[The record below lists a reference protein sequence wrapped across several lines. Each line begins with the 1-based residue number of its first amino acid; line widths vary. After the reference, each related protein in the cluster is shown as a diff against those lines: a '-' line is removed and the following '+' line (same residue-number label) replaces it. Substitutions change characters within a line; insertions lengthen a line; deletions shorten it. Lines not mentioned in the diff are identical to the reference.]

1 MIHLHLYKEALITI
15 ITITIT
21 NTTIILLM
29 LMSSQ
34 VDAYREAG
42 KEEAASRLEEQL
54 SLIHTRFQVARSV
67 MINIPFL
74 SLCHFYHFYQLSSR
88 TFLQELSS
96 KFELFQQPADY
107 DAKLNRIAR

>member
-21 NTTIILLM
+21 NTTIILFM

-54 SLIHTRFQVARSV
+54 SLIHTRFQVARSA
-67 MINIPFL
+67 MINILFL
-74 SLCHFYHFYQLSSR
+74 S
-88 TFLQELSS
+88 
-96 KFELFQQPADY
+96 
-107 DAKLNRIAR
+107 